1 MQTARFPANNSG
13 IPAKKKKKKCPHPF
27 PPPARSRAAIS
38 SAWRLPAPLRSG
50 FRPVRPST
58 PGRPMSSHCL
68 RKAPAHPTAA
78 TSPCTRPVVDEG
90 FEIPA
95 VPIERMD
102 PQLLRQVVSD
112 PTGEPAGTIVV
123 DTSQHFLYLVLGD
136 GQAMRYGVGL
146 GRDGF
151 EWSGRAVVQWKR
163 KWPKWTP
170 PAEMIAR
177 QPELAKY
184 SVDNGGMPPGLDN
197 PLGARA
203 LYIFQ
208 NGVDTL
214 YRLHGSPE
222 WNSIGKSVSSG
233 CVRLMNQDVIDL
245 YDRVPG
251 QAPILV
257 THGIRDGVTQPPAL
271 KSLSSGYR
279 VFPSPAPCRLT
290 NPPIARPT

>member
-1 MQTARFPANNSG
+1 MSTL
-13 IPAKKKKKKCPHPF
+13 
-27 PPPARSRAAIS
+27 
-38 SAWRLPAPLRSG
+38 LPADGSLTRRG
-50 FRPVRPST
+50 FLSLAAA
-58 PGRPMSSHCL
+58 G
-68 RKAPAHPTAA
+68 AA
-78 TSPCTRPVVDEG
+78 TFGLSACATVDTGPAYVEPLPPEGLDPSYGSYVTMYGPVYDGG

-146 GRDGF
+146 GRQGF
-151 EWSGRAVVQWKR
+151 EWAGRANVEWKQ

-170 PAEMIAR
+170 PKDMIAR
-177 QPELAKY
+177 QPELAQY
-184 SVDNGGMPPGLDN
+184 SEENGGMPPGLDN

-214 YRLHGSPE
+214 YRVHGSPE
-222 WNSIGKSVSSG
+222 WNSIGRSVSSG
-233 CVRLMNQDVIDL
+233 CVRLMNQDIIDL

-251 QAPILV
+251 RAPILV
-257 THGIRDGVTQPPAL
+257 TNGIGT
-271 KSLSSGYR
+271 S
-279 VFPSPAPCRLT
+279 
-290 NPPIARPT
+290 